1 MKLYLSYQIKRIWEN
16 KKKLSLPPFSM
27 KFYLSYQIKRIWENK
42 KNEIMKKWK
51 TSIKVILIHLIVSQ
65 TQQCILHV

>member
-1 MKLYLSYQIKRIWEN
+1 
-16 KKKLSLPPFSM
+16 M

-51 TSIKVILIHLIVSQ
+51 TSITVILKHLIVSQ